1 MQDEFS
7 RLLKYARKDA
17 HLTQKQLAALLGVAT
32 GTVQQWELGLRFPRP
47 EMLAKIADALQVPV
61 YELMGYSLKHDTPE
75 NRAIADA
82 GLRAAFGKGGAA
94 DVSEWVPVSFEQ
106 LHAEQQAFL
115 DSRMKK
121 AFSALNET
129 GQKVACERVEEL
141 AEMPK
146 YKRTDA
152 VQSGGGI
159 VSPPDEKKPPEGL
172 KTPSDGN
179 NESPDESPTVARQ
192 VT

>member
-1 MQDEFS
+1 MATGE
-7 RLLKYARKDA
+7 KIANARKEA
-17 HLTQKQLAALLGVAT
+17 KLTQKELGEKLGVTAQS
-32 GTVQQWELGLRFPRP
+32 VAQWENNLRNPKF
-47 EMLAKIADALQVPV
+47 ETLARIAEALQVPV

-75 NRAIADA
+75 NRAIAEA
-82 GLRAAFGKGGAA
+82 GFQAAFGKGGAA

-106 LHAEQQAFL
+106 LHTEQQAFL

-179 NESPDESPTVARQ
+179 K
-192 VT
+192 

>member
-1 MQDEFS
+1 MATGE
-7 RLLKYARKDA
+7 KIAKARKEA
-17 HLTQKQLAALLGVAT
+17 KLTQKELGEKLGVTAQS
-32 GTVQQWELGLRFPRP
+32 VAQWENNLRNPKF
-47 EMLAKIADALQVPV
+47 ETLAKIADALQIPV

-121 AFSALNET
+121 AFSALNEV

-141 AEMPK
+141 SK
-146 YKRTDA
+146 IDDYKRTDA

-159 VSPPDEKKPPEGL
+159 SFSPPDKENPSEGHYS
-172 KTPSDGN
+172 PSDG
-179 NESPDESPTVARQ
+179 T
-192 VT
+192 